1 MLRITK
7 LLQKHSLIYIFS
19 TASSQT
25 EAVSLK
31 FRDGPYATTSSLLKV
46 IQECKYNYAF
56 GDPLTLITNHQMVYP
71 LTGAMWPLFLW
82 LTICP
87 CNTRNSLTS
96 QWPLHD
102 HYRVLLTYY
111 VFYILRLQN
120 FQTLYLLNVFES
132 FFWGEEG
139 GESSIFSSSFK
150 FSAWPKP
157 NFSFI

>member
-1 MLRITK
+1 MLDQWVRFLLYNWFYQAQNFLKKPPKKIECQSLLFSTFLKKYNHNFANYITYFLMLRITK

-56 GDPLTLITNHQMVYP
+56 RGPLTLITNHQMVYP
-71 LTGAMWPLFLW
+71 LTGAIWPLFLW

-102 HYRVLLTYY
+102 HY
-111 VFYILRLQN
+111 
-120 FQTLYLLNVFES
+120 
-132 FFWGEEG
+132 
-139 GESSIFSSSFK
+139 
-150 FSAWPKP
+150 
-157 NFSFI
+157 

>member
-1 MLRITK
+1 MLDQWVRFLLYNWFYQAQNSLKKTTKKIECQSLLFSTFLKKYNHNFANYITYFLMLRITK

-56 GDPLTLITNHQMVYP
+56 RGPLTLITNHQMVYP

-102 HYRVLLTYY
+102 HY
-111 VFYILRLQN
+111 
-120 FQTLYLLNVFES
+120 
-132 FFWGEEG
+132 
-139 GESSIFSSSFK
+139 
-150 FSAWPKP
+150 
-157 NFSFI
+157 